1 MQRKQPPRPYAR
13 GNKSLR
19 QQIAYK
25 RREKI
30 GGYEMY
36 RDITMKEISEQHIGQ
51 ILQVAGWVENI
62 RDHGG
67 VSFIDLRDMY
77 GVLQVVMRNTTLLN
91 GITKEMC
98 VSIEGPVEKRDED
111 TYNPKIPTGTIEL
124 EAKKVTILGKV
135 YQQLPFEIMTS
146 KETREDVRLKYRYL
160 DLRNKKVKDNII
172 FRSQVISFLR
182 QKMTEMGFLEI
193 QTPIL
198 CASSPE
204 GARDY
209 IVPSRKYKGKFY
221 ALPQAPQ
228 QYKQL
233 LMASGFD
240 KYFQIAPCFRDEDA
254 RADRSPGEFYQ
265 LDFEMSFATQEDV
278 FKVGEEVLSAVF
290 EKFAPEGFVVTKAP
304 YPVIRYEQ
312 AILEFGTDKPDLRN
326 PLRIIDLT
334 DFFQKCL
341 FKPFIGKIV
350 RAIKV
355 HAEMSKGF
363 HEKLLCFATDMGMSG
378 LGYLEVDDDMNYKG
392 PIDKFIPDVLKSEL
406 AEIAGL
412 TPGDTIFFI
421 ADKKERASYYAGQLR
436 TELGEKLELCEKNAY
451 RFCYINDF
459 PMFECDSETKQIGFK
474 HNPFSMPQGGLEAL
488 NSENP
493 LDILAYQYDIVCN
506 GVELSSGA
514 ARNHDMEIMVKA
526 FEIVGYDKQMLKS
539 KFGAL
544 YQAFQ
549 FGAPPH
555 AGMAPGIDRI
565 LMLLKNEENIRE
577 VIAFPMSGSAQDL
590 MCGAP
595 NDVTEQQLREVH
607 IKIRD

>member
-1 MQRKQPPRPYAR
+1 
-13 GNKSLR
+13 
-19 QQIAYK
+19 
-25 RREKI
+25 
-30 GGYEMY
+30 MY

-51 ILQVAGWVENI
+51 TLQVAGWVENI

-77 GVLQVVMRNTTLLN
+77 GTLQVVMRDTTLLD
-91 GITKEMC
+91 GISKEMC
-98 VSIEGPVEKRDED
+98 ISIEGLVEKRDED
-111 TYNPKIPTGTIEL
+111 TYNPKLPTGTIEL
-124 EAKKVTILGKV
+124 EAKKVTVLGKV

-160 DLRNKKVKDNII
+160 DLRNKKVKDNMI

-182 QKMTEMGFLEI
+182 QKMTEMGFLEM

-240 KYFQIAPCFRDEDA
+240 RYFQIAPCFRDEDA

-278 FKVGEEVLSAVF
+278 FRVGEEVLSATF
-290 EKFAPEGFVVTKAP
+290 EQFAPDGYAVTKAP
-304 YPVIRYEQ
+304 YPIISYRQ
-312 AILEFGTDKPDLRN
+312 AMLEFGTDKPDLRN
-326 PLRIIDLT
+326 PLRILDVT
-334 DFFQKCL
+334 DFFQKCS
-341 FKPFIGKIV
+341 FKPFIGRTV

-355 HAEMSKGF
+355 CAEMSKGF
-363 HEKLLCFATDMGMSG
+363 HEKLLDFATGMGMGG
-378 LGYLEVDDDMNYKG
+378 LGYLEVAEDRTYKG
-392 PIDKFIPDVLKSEL
+392 PIDKFIPDGLKAEL
-406 AEIAGL
+406 ATLAGL
-412 TPGDTIFFI
+412 EPGDTIFFI
-421 ADKKERASYYAGQLR
+421 ADKEERANYYAGQLR
-436 TELGEKLELCEKNAY
+436 IELGEKLDLCEKNAY

-459 PMFECDSETKQIGFK
+459 PMFERDPETRQIGFT

-488 NSENP
+488 GSENP

-514 ARNHDMEIMVKA
+514 VRNHDMEIMVKA
-526 FEIVGYDKQMLKS
+526 FEIAGYDKETLQS

-555 AGMAPGIDRI
+555 AGMAPGIDRM

-595 NDVTEQQLREVH
+595 NEVTEQQLREVH
-607 IKIRD
+607 IKVRD